1 MSHEGEP
8 ELENNLLRRIRM
20 VSPMVVIESTYNR
33 YELDISHVNP
43 EEVAEACAILHKMN
57 FDKSFTVEV
66 V

>member
-1 MSHEGEP
+1 
-8 ELENNLLRRIRM
+8 M